1 MPDLSLQGVGIAIT
15 RPLDQAEYLAQAI
28 TELGGT
34 PEIFPLLAIMPLD
47 DYSAFNQSVAE
58 FADIDWAIFI
68 SSNAVEQAMPRL
80 LSLFPNL
87 PAKPRFAAIGPKTA
101 KELAEFGVNK
111 VLIPE
116 RQFDSEHLLSLPDLQ
131 DMSQQRV
138 LIFRGLGGREL
149 LAETLQQRGA
159 EVTFAESYQRSN
171 PQTDTQR
178 LSQLWQNK
186 RLHGIVVTSSE
197 ALRNLLDMTKHDQS
211 DWLQQITVCVNHKRI
226 AELALSRGLKVLVAN
241 APGDDAMLECLKE
254 NLRP

>member
-1 MPDLSLQGVGIAIT
+1 
-15 RPLDQAEYLAQAI
+15 
-28 TELGGT
+28 
-34 PEIFPLLAIMPLD
+34 
-47 DYSAFNQSVAE
+47 
-58 FADIDWAIFI
+58 
-68 SSNAVEQAMPRL
+68 MPRL
-80 LSLFPNL
+80 LSLFPTL

-101 KELAEFGVNK
+101 KELAAFGVNE
-111 VLIPE
+111 VLVPE

-131 DMSQQRV
+131 DMSQQKV
-138 LIFRGLGGREL
+138 MIFRGLGGREL

-159 EVTFAESYQRSN
+159 EITFAESYQRSN

-211 DWLQQITVCVNHKRI
+211 DWLRQITVCVNHKRI
-226 AELALSRGLKVLVAN
+226 AELALSHGLKVLVAK